1 MKEALSSSHRCLDT
15 LYISFSCERN
25 TGFGEERG
33 QKGNS
38 EIGPL
43 QAVRSMGCLLVH
55 VCAVYV
61 EDKKKV
67 LSYRYTFIGCAHFK
81 YIFPYIWALFFF
93 SSLLISFCVYR
104 VLLGKMQH
112 VS

>member
-61 EDKKKV
+61 EDKRKV
-67 LSYRYTFIGCAHFK
+67 LSYRRYTFIGCAHFK
-81 YIFPYIWALFFF
+81 YIFPYIWALFFSPLF
-93 SSLLISFCVYR
+93 
-104 VLLGKMQH
+104 
-112 VS
+112 

>member
-81 YIFPYIWALFFF
+81 YIFPYIWALFFSPLF
-93 SSLLISFCVYR
+93 
-104 VLLGKMQH
+104 
-112 VS
+112 